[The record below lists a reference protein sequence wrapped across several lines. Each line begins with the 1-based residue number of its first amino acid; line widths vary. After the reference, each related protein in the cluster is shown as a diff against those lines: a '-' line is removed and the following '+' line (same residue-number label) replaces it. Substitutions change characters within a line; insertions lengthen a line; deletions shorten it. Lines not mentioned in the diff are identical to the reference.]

1 MNQFLAK
8 ICFLQNHRRSV
19 RWSDETYG
27 DIRNFLF
34 LELLSL
40 KPSSSASGR
49 LVLRSKVKSNELSL
63 NGGHFFP

>member
-8 ICFLQNHRRSV
+8 ITEEVCVGQTKLIGIS
-19 RWSDETYG
+19 ETS
-27 DIRNFLF
+27 FF
-34 LELLSL
+34 SELLSL